1 MHAEIAS
8 KRDEI
13 VAVCRS
19 YGVERLEIFG
29 SAARRTDFDPDRSD
43 ADFLVEFE
51 PSREPRAF
59 KDFFA
64 FENALAAALG
74 RDVDVLMDLPKNKYL
89 RAAINECR
97 EIVYEA

>member
-1 MHAEIAS
+1 MHAEIAN
-8 KRDEI
+8 RRNEI
-13 VAVCRS
+13 AEICRG

-29 SAARRTDFDPDRSD
+29 SAARGTDFDPATSD

-51 PSREPRAF
+51 PSREPKTLGELFEF
-59 KDFFA
+59 KD
-64 FENALAAALG
+64 ALAAAVG
-74 RDVDVLMDLPKNKYL
+74 RNVDVLMDLPKNKYL